1 MAPEYSVEFFE
12 VKTTSGETLVR
23 EYVYNGT
30 GSGIPVSFSKVN
42 EKIQQGVT
50 EFYIYY

>member
-1 MAPEYSVEFFE
+1 MGEGTGGYFE

-23 EYVYNGT
+23 EYVSAGT

-42 EKIQQGVT
+42 EKIQQGVS